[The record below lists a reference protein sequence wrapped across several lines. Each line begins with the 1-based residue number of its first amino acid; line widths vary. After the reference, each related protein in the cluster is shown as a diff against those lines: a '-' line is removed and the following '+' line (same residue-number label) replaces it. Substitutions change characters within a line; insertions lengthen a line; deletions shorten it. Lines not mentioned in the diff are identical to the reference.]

1 MLGDL
6 LRETREQK
14 NLSLED
20 IEKGTN
26 IRKLYIKAIEEGD
39 YGKLPG
45 EVFLK
50 GFIKTYGKFLGLDG
64 QKLIDQ
70 YKAEKAGIK
79 PEPAQT
85 TETVADKQENKQ
97 EASTETVDEKKDDIN
112 STVKEVIADKDKQE
126 PEETTSHT
134 PKIDD
139 FDSNKQ
145 YLETQSSGKKKN
157 VFIIIVIII
166 VIIGGAIAYI
176 SSQSSSQA
184 PAASQEQT
192 SSQEAQPAQQPQP
205 QQQQPAPQTGSN
217 VAATFSQDCWV
228 EVKVD
233 GKVVLSETVKAGTQL
248 NWQGQQQVDITAG
261 NAGAVDVTFNG
272 QPAGKLGEVGQVVTK
287 SFPAPNAQQAQQQ
300 PAQQAQQAQPQQQQ
314 QPAQNQAK

>member
-70 YKAEKAGIK
+70 YKAEKAGIV
-79 PEPAQT
+79 PEPAKKVEDT
-85 TETVADKQENKQ
+85 TETKV
-97 EASTETVDEKKDDIN
+97 EATSTTSAEKEQTKVNSTEEKEAPADDK
-112 STVKEVIADKDKQE
+112 TKE
-126 PEETTSHT
+126 PEDNTSHT

-145 YLETQSSGKKKN
+145 YLETQSSGSKKN
-157 VFIIIVIII
+157 IFIIIIII
-166 VIIGGAIAYI
+166 VVIIGGAIAYI

-192 SSQEAQPAQQPQP
+192 SSQEAQPAQQEQ
-205 QQQQPAPQTGSN
+205 QQQQPAPQSGSN
-217 VAATFSQDCWV
+217 VAATFSEDCWV

-261 NAGAVDVTFNG
+261 NAGAVDITFNG
-272 QPAGKLGEVGQVVTK
+272 QPAGKMGNAGQVVTK
-287 SFPAPNAQQAQQQ
+287 SFTAPNAQQAQQQ
-300 PAQQAQQAQPQQQQ
+300 QPAQQPQQQAQPA
-314 QPAQNQAK
+314 AQNQAK